1 MEFLSVTVAST
12 FYGFVCLILGRRQL
26 EVRNLGNLKLVHIW
40 SFANKETQ
48 EVLIKTYKSN
58 FKETPVF
65 ILCRPQTAYTASIS
79 SRYLPTI
86 RNAMWAFLIAQW

>member
-48 EVLIKTYKSN
+48 EVLIKTYKS
-58 FKETPVF
+58 
-65 ILCRPQTAYTASIS
+65 
-79 SRYLPTI
+79 
-86 RNAMWAFLIAQW
+86 

>member
-1 MEFLSVTVAST
+1 M
-12 FYGFVCLILGRRQL
+12 LGRIQL

-40 SFANKETQ
+40 SSANKETQ
-48 EVLIKTYKSN
+48 DNQLRSLN

-65 ILCRPQTAYTASIS
+65 ILCQPQTAYTASIS

-86 RNAMWAFLIAQW
+86 RNAMWTFLMAQW

>member
-1 MEFLSVTVAST
+1 MEFSSVTVAST
-12 FYGFVCLILGRRQL
+12 FYGFVCLILGRIQL

-40 SFANKETQ
+40 SSANKETQ
-48 EVLIKTYKSN
+48 DNQLRSLN

-65 ILCRPQTAYTASIS
+65 ILCQPQTAYTASIS

-86 RNAMWAFLIAQW
+86 KNAMWAFLMAQW